1 MVGGGPGS
9 EGNIWRNRGHD
20 FPKFDENYK
29 NHRSNK
35 FNELELEIGEIQIKA
50 HEKYYNQIAKNQ
62 QQRGN
67 ILIRQ
72 RKKTHHKIKS
82 FYWFLIINMSI

>member
-9 EGNIWRNRGHD
+9 EGNIWRNKGQG

-35 FNELELEIGEIQIKA
+35 FNELELEID
-50 HEKYYNQIAKNQ
+50 KYK
-62 QQRGN
+62 
-67 ILIRQ
+67 
-72 RKKTHHKIKS
+72 
-82 FYWFLIINMSI
+82 